1 MQRLAVV
8 ALVLA
13 ACGTTDDQRPRNLD
27 YITEAI
33 LAPSCGA
40 ATCHSSF
47 KGAEG
52 FVFDTV
58 EGARVT
64 FQNDDQLIVPK
75 GEDARSSGLILSLT
89 LEQLKDDGSP
99 APRMPLNA
107 PLPDVDIALIQDWLG
122 FGAPGVCNGVAACL
136 GKYAL
141 PCKEVKTHSN
151 PNTVEKGAYD
161 LSKIGDATDCQKQN
175 KVCVDGE
182 CQ

>member
-47 KGAEG
+47 KGEDG

-58 EGARVT
+58 EAARVT
-64 FQNDDQLIVPK
+64 FQNDDQLLRF
-75 GEDARSSGLILSLT
+75 DDDSAAAGLVLNLT
-89 LEQLKDDGSP
+89 LEQPGS
-99 APRMPLNA
+99 PRMPLNA
-107 PLPDVDIALIQDWLG
+107 PIPDADIALIQDWIG

-136 GKYAL
+136 GPYAV

-161 LSKIGDATDCQKQN
+161 LTKITEANNCILQN
-175 KVCVDGE
+175 KVCRAGE

>member
-1 MQRLAVV
+1 MQRLAMV

-47 KGAEG
+47 KIADG
-52 FVFDTV
+52 FAFDTV
-58 EGARVT
+58 AATRAT
-64 FQNDDQLIVPK
+64 FQSDEALILSKGDSADDP
-75 GEDARSSGLILSLT
+75 STSGLVLSLT
-89 LEQLKDDGSP
+89 LEQED

-107 PLPDVDIALIQDWLG
+107 PLADADIALIEDWIG
-122 FGAPGVCNGVAACL
+122 FGAPGTCNGLSACL
-136 GKYAL
+136 GPYAL
-141 PCKEVKTHSN
+141 PCQDVKTHSN
-151 PNTVEKGAYD
+151 PNTVEKGAFK
-161 LSKIGDATDCQKQN
+161 LSEISNATDCRKQN
-175 KVCVDGE
+175 KVCRAGV

>member
-47 KGAEG
+47 KAADG

-58 EGARVT
+58 EAARVT
-64 FQNDDQLIVPK
+64 FQNDDELIVPK
-75 GEDARSSGLILSLT
+75 GEDARSAGLILSLT
-89 LEQLKDDGSP
+89 LEQIDPETGERN
-99 APRMPLNA
+99 PRMPINA
-107 PLPDVDIALIQDWLG
+107 PLPDADIALIQDWLG
-122 FGAPGVCNGVAACL
+122 FGAPGVCNGLAACL
-136 GKYAL
+136 GDNAV
-141 PCKEVKTHSN
+141 PCMDVMTHSN
-151 PNTVEKGAYD
+151 PNTTEKGAYK
-161 LSKIGDATDCQKQN
+161 LSALVECPGGCLDGVCQ
-175 KVCVDGE
+175 
-182 CQ
+182 